1 MLRTTSVSHT
11 KKLLLVSATETECAP
26 TLQMLTNRETI
37 SPWLY
42 AGNLQEQPI
51 EILVSGIGVV
61 ATTFR
66 LTQTLMQR
74 PYSRAISIGIAGS
87 YDKHISIGET
97 VQITGDCFADLGID
111 NNGQFRSLREEGLTD
126 DSGGNLLNP
135 SPAVSSHRKVQGIT
149 VQTTTGSSARIDELI
164 ERFHPQVETMENAAF
179 FYVCKMMQ
187 MPFASFRAISNRVEP
202 RNRESWRIAE
212 AIENVNLRAKHM
224 REMIQNSYY

>member
-11 KKLLLVSATETECAP
+11 KKLLLVSATETECTP
-26 TLQMLTNRETI
+26 TLPMLTNRETI

-74 PYSRAISIGIAGS
+74 SYSHAVSIGIAGS
-87 YDKHISIGET
+87 YDETISIGET

-111 NNGQFRSLREEGLTD
+111 NNGQFRSLQEEGLICD
-126 DSGGNLLNP
+126 DSGDSLLNP
-135 SPAVSSHRKVQGIT
+135 SPVLSSHRKVQGIT
-149 VQTTTGSSARIDELI
+149 VQTATGSKDRIDKLVNS
-164 ERFHPQVETMENAAF
+164 FHPQVETMENAAF

-187 MPFASFRAISNRVEP
+187 IPFASFRAISNKVEP
-202 RNRESWRIAE
+202 RNRKSWRVAE
-212 AIENVNLRAKHM
+212 AIENINKTLVESLLC
-224 REMIQNSYY
+224 S